1 MKFTKTPLESAYLI
15 DLQKRE
21 DERGFFSRL
30 FCQKEFEQL
39 GLETKFVQV
48 NNSLSV
54 LPGTLRGLHYQKAPK
69 EEVKIVRCIRGALF
83 DVIVDIRENS
93 PTFGKWFGEE
103 LSAENRRMMYVP
115 KGFAH
120 GFISL
125 LPNTELVY
133 FVSEFYSPEHEGG
146 IRWDDPNV
154 NIAWP
159 KTPSVISD
167 KDRNLPHLAAHAR
180 R

>member
-1 MKFTKTPLESAYLI
+1 MKFTKTPIESAYLI

-21 DERGFFSRL
+21 DERGFFSRV

-93 PTFGKWFGEE
+93 PTYGKWFGEE
-103 LSAENRRMMYVP
+103 LTAENRRMMYVP

-125 LPNTELVY
+125 QPNTELVY
-133 FVSEFYSPEHEGG
+133 FVSEYYSPEHERG
-146 IRWDDPNV
+146 IRWDDPNI

-159 KTPSVISD
+159 REPSVISD

>member
-1 MKFTKTPLESAYLI
+1 MQFIKTPLTSAYVI

-30 FCQKEFEQL
+30 FCQEEFAEL
-39 GLETKFVQV
+39 GLETRFVQV

-54 LPGTLRGLHYQKAPK
+54 IPGTLRGLHYQRGPK

-83 DVIVDIRENS
+83 DVIVDIRKES
-93 PTFGKWFGEE
+93 PTYGQWFGEE
-103 LSAENRRMMYVP
+103 LSQENRRMMYVP

-125 LPNTELVY
+125 LPDTELIY

-146 IRWDDPNV
+146 IRWDDPGI

-159 KTPSVISD
+159 KKPSVISD
-167 KDRNLPHLAAHAR
+167 KDMKLPHLTMATKK
-180 R
+180 